1 MSDHDPFSDPFSPG
15 PFSPEPVTSMP
26 ATPSAPPPAPSNPPP
41 APAPVVASAAP
52 ARKAS
57 DSAAM
62 SPITVFIGSYAFAG
76 IAAVLLATAI
86 ALLVALSDFRAS
98 GLVIIALAVAS
109 VAVAAVVL
117 WLGLLDERG
126 RRWARTTTWVVCG
139 LSVCAAVAV
148 FVLEPGNSVAWF
160 AQLAQLGAGL
170 TVIVAVASAL
180 LLALPASNAYFH
192 SANKPEPTLPKA
204 SKVPATWA
212 PSQPRPSHTPP
223 PAPPPPVPDDDPF
236 S

>member
-1 MSDHDPFSDPFSPG
+1 VSDHDPFSGPFSPD
-15 PFSPEPVTSMP
+15 PFSPEPARSAPV
-26 ATPSAPPPAPSNPPP
+26 APPPISAPPP
-41 APAPVVASAAP
+41 APAPVVAPPAP
-52 ARKAS
+52 ARQKLES
-57 DSAAM
+57 VGM

-109 VAVAAVVL
+109 VAVATVVL

-126 RRWARTTTWVVCG
+126 RRWARTTTWAVCG
-139 LSVCAAVAV
+139 LSVAAAVAV
-148 FVLEPGNSVAWF
+148 FILEPGSSVTWF
-160 AQLAQLGAGL
+160 GQLVQLGAGL
-170 TVIVAVASAL
+170 TIVVAVASAV

-192 SANKPEPTLPKA
+192 TGPKTEPKPA
-204 SKVPATWA
+204 KVPAAWT
-212 PSQPRPSHTPP
+212 PSQLPPSHTPP

>member
-1 MSDHDPFSDPFSPG
+1 
-15 PFSPEPVTSMP
+15 
-26 ATPSAPPPAPSNPPP
+26 
-41 APAPVVASAAP
+41 
-52 ARKAS
+52 
-57 DSAAM
+57 M

-126 RRWARTTTWVVCG
+126 RRWARTTTWAVCG

-192 SANKPEPTLPKA
+192 SAMPKPTLPKA
-204 SKVPATWA
+204 AKVPAAWT
-212 PSQPRPSHTPP
+212 PSQPPPSHTPP